1 MNTDHKNIRT
11 SENLLKNKINL
22 KKWEMTFKIRCGGN
36 LFFVTCFLDR
46 WLGPLMILVWVVI
59 WVSFVFDL
67 YLWSGSVF
75 VFDLFFFFSFV
86 LLWSGFVFD
95 LYWWFGSVFVF
106 NLFFFFFLSFFVCVV
121 VIWVCVWSLF
131 VIWVCVCVWSP
142 FLFLFFFFFFHL
154 CCCDLGLRSSL
165 LGLSSSL
172 LGLIGKNTKNKL

>member
-1 MNTDHKNIRT
+1 
-11 SENLLKNKINL
+11 
-22 KKWEMTFKIRCGGN
+22 MTFKIRCGGN

-142 FLFLFFFFFFHL
+142 FLFFFFFFFFFI
-154 CCCDLGLRSSL
+154 CVVV
-165 LGLSSSL
+165 
-172 LGLIGKNTKNKL
+172 I